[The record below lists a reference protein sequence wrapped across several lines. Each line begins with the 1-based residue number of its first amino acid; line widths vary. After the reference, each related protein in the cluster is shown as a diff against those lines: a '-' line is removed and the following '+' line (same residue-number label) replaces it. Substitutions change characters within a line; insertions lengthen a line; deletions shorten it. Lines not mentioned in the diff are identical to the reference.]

1 MPASAEDH
9 PTESPHSNQCS
20 PLEQRLLNPGVWSAS
35 ARPPPRL
42 RHRCAP
48 GQGPMKGTAAAASS
62 AGIAEPYAAQPGGR
76 MSSR

>member
-1 MPASAEDH
+1 MPAPAEDH
-9 PTESPHSNQCS
+9 PAESPHSNRCS
-20 PLEQRLLNPGVWSAS
+20 PLEQRLLSPGVWPAL

-48 GQGPMKGTAAAASS
+48 GQGPMKGRAASAS
-62 AGIAEPYAAQPGGR
+62 QAGIAEPAAAQPGGM